1 VPSVSP
7 SSLFGTPWVRVTT
20 LLPNGGCGQ
29 AAAQQGRAW
38 CMGRGGGGGIGRG
51 FMIEKPT
58 RPVKKGTTRRVM
70 AYFRPYRAQV
80 ALVLVAILIAAILG
94 LATPLLLKL
103 IIDDAIQKRDLSKL
117 TLYAGL
123 MIAVPLITGLI
134 NVGQTYLNNLVGQR
148 VMRDLRNRL
157 YEHLQAMSLRF
168 FSDTRTGEIQ
178 SRLSNDV
185 GGVQNVITNTA
196 TSMVSNVTIVSS
208 TIVAMLITS
217 WQLTIIALF
226 FLPLFLYLTYR
237 VGNIRREISRNTQR
251 SMADMSALVEE
262 TLSVSGVLLTKT
274 FGRQQ
279 QSLKRFHTENQRLAD
294 LQMRQQMVGRWF
306 FMLIQTFF
314 AITPAVAYYVAG
326 RMILGAPPHHAAITI
341 GGIVTFTTL
350 QRQLF
355 FPIGQ
360 LLTIQ
365 VEMQAAL
372 ALFDRIFEYLDMP
385 IEIADR
391 PNAIVL
397 DPARVRGDI
406 EFDHVSFR
414 YEEASERPALDN
426 VSFHATP
433 GQLVALVG
441 PSGAGKTTIS
451 YLLTRLY
458 DPQTGAVRIDGIDV
472 RDVTLESLA
481 EIIGVVTQETYL
493 FHASIRENLAFARPD
508 ATDAELMAAVRAA
521 NIEERILELPDGLD
535 TIVGERGYR
544 MSGGEKQR
552 LAIARVV
559 LKNPRILVLDEA
571 TSALDSRSERL
582 IQAALR
588 PLMQGRTTV
597 AIAHR
602 LSTILAADQILVV
615 EGGRIVERGTH
626 ASLLVRSGA
635 YARLYHEQFQDGRVE
650 AQCEDGVVEAAS

>member
-1 VPSVSP
+1 
-7 SSLFGTPWVRVTT
+7 
-20 LLPNGGCGQ
+20 
-29 AAAQQGRAW
+29 
-38 CMGRGGGGGIGRG
+38 MGRGGGGGIGRG

>member
-1 VPSVSP
+1 
-7 SSLFGTPWVRVTT
+7 
-20 LLPNGGCGQ
+20 
-29 AAAQQGRAW
+29 
-38 CMGRGGGGGIGRG
+38 MGRGGGGGGIGRG

-103 IIDDAIQKRDLSKL
+103 IIDDLVQKRSLSKL

-157 YEHLQAMSLRF
+157 YEHLQALSLRF

-208 TIVAMLITS
+208 TIVAMFIIS

-279 QSLKRFHTENQRLAD
+279 QSLNRFHTENQRLAD

-326 RMILGAPPHHAAITI
+326 RMILGAPRGEAAITI
-341 GGIVTFTTL
+341 GGIVSFTTL

-414 YEEASERPALDN
+414 YEEASERPALDD

-458 DPQTGAVRIDGIDV
+458 DAKSGAVRIDGIDV

>member
-1 VPSVSP
+1 
-7 SSLFGTPWVRVTT
+7 
-20 LLPNGGCGQ
+20 
-29 AAAQQGRAW
+29 
-38 CMGRGGGGGIGRG
+38 
-51 FMIEKPT
+51 
-58 RPVKKGTTRRVM
+58 
-70 AYFRPYRAQV
+70 
-80 ALVLVAILIAAILG
+80 
-94 LATPLLLKL
+94 
-103 IIDDAIQKRDLSKL
+103 
-117 TLYAGL
+117 
-123 MIAVPLITGLI
+123 MIAIPLITGLI

-148 VMRDLRNRL
+148 VMRDLRDRL
-157 YEHLQAMSLRF
+157 YTHLQAMSLRF

-196 TSMVSNVTIVSS
+196 TTMVSNVTTVAS
-208 TIVAMLITS
+208 TIIAMFITS
-217 WQLTIIALF
+217 WQLTLIALC

-274 FGRQQ
+274 FGRQG
-279 QSLKRFHTENQRLAD
+279 QSLGRFRTENQRLAD
-294 LQMRQQMVGRWF
+294 LQLRQQMVGRWF

-314 AITPAVAYYVAG
+314 AITPAVVYYVAG
-326 RMILGAPPHHAAITI
+326 RMMIGASPGHAAITI

-355 FPIGQ
+355 FPIGG

-372 ALFDRIFEYLDMP
+372 ALFDRIFEYIDMP
-385 IEIADR
+385 IEITDR
-391 PNAIVL
+391 PDARTL
-397 DPARVRGDI
+397 DPDHVRGEI
-406 EFDHVSFR
+406 EFDHISFR
-414 YEEASERPALDN
+414 YEQASERPALDDI
-426 VSFHATP
+426 SFHAEP
-433 GQLVALVG
+433 GQLIALVG

-458 DPQTGAVRIDGIDV
+458 DTQGGEVRIDGIDV
-472 RDVTLESLA
+472 RDIRLESLA
-481 EIIGVVTQETYL
+481 DIIGMVTQETYL
-493 FHASIRENLAFARPD
+493 FHASIRDNLAFARPE
-508 ATDAELMAAVRAA
+508 ATDEDLMSAVRAA
-521 NIEERILELPDGLD
+521 NIEDRILALPDGLD
-535 TIVGERGYR
+535 TLVGERGYR

-626 ASLLVRSGA
+626 AALLTRRGA

-650 AQCEDGVVEAAS
+650 AQCEDGVVEVAS